1 MGTLASVHVIA
12 LTPAGAALGQRLCQ
26 HLPGAQLQVPAKLQ
40 SQAPSAQAFTSL
52 RDALARAFQQ
62 RTPVVAIMATGI
74 VVRHL
79 APLVRGKDVDP
90 AVVVMD
96 ERGRFAISLLS
107 GHLGGAN
114 ALAATVAAAVGATP
128 VITTASDVQGLP
140 ALDTLAAG
148 LGLVIENLPQVKTIQ
163 MAWLTGQKV
172 RLVDPQG
179 YLAPALAPWADR
191 IDLAPE
197 DPQAL
202 RQPGPAVY
210 VGCWE
215 YPWPAAWL
223 RLRPKN
229 LIAGVGCNKGT
240 AVDEILLLLE
250 QTLARHHL
258 SRHCLGSL
266 ATITIKQHEAG
277 LIAAARRLGVVLQ
290 CFPPEELASIKV
302 PNPSPLVQRHLGVAS
317 VCEAAALKAAGSNT
331 LLVPKQKSANVTVAI
346 AQVGS
351 GSSAS
356 VPAPRST

>member
-1 MGTLASVHVIA
+1 MSMPAVVQVVA

-26 HLPGAQLQVPAKLQ
+26 HLPGAQLHLPAKLQ
-40 SQAPSAQAFTSL
+40 SQALPAQAFASL
-52 RDALARAFQQ
+52 GDVFARAFQQ

-79 APLVRGKDVDP
+79 APLLRGKDVDP

-114 ALAATVAAAVGATP
+114 ALAAEIATVLGATP

-148 LGLVIENLPQVKTIQ
+148 LGLTIENLPQIKVIQ
-163 MAWLTGQKV
+163 MAWLTGRKV
-172 RLVDPQG
+172 RLVDPQDC
-179 YLAPALAPWADR
+179 LTPALAPWADL
-191 IDLAPE
+191 IDPAPE

-202 RQPGPAVY
+202 SQPGPAVY
-210 VGCWE
+210 VGCRE

-229 LIAGVGCNKGT
+229 LVAGVGCNKGT

-250 QTLARHHL
+250 QTLAREHL
-258 SRHCLGSL
+258 SRHCLRCL
-266 ATITIKQHEAG
+266 ATITIKQQEAG
-277 LIAAARRLGVVLQ
+277 LIAAARRLGVPLQ
-290 CFPPEELASIKV
+290 CFPPEELAPIEV
-302 PNPSPLVQRHLGVAS
+302 PNPSLLVQRHLGVAS

-331 LLVPKQKSANVTVAI
+331 LLVPKQKTANVTLAI
-346 AQVGS
+346 ALAG
-351 GSSAS
+351 SAS
-356 VPAPRST
+356 SV